1 MHQLRAF
8 IAVVKTS
15 LYGRNPNVLHLEG
28 LEASLLNVQ
37 VRLKHKKWGTGKSTA
52 LLYAFRNRL
61 FAFSVLPAG
70 REGAESGR
78 KAVSPLTFAESR
90 AIGLP

>member
-28 LEASLLNVQ
+28 LEAVLLNVQ
-37 VRLKHKKWGTGKSTA
+37 VRLKHDLGPM
-52 LLYAFRNRL
+52 L
-61 FAFSVLPAG
+61 
-70 REGAESGR
+70 
-78 KAVSPLTFAESR
+78 
-90 AIGLP
+90 